1 MPTQLQRIDP
11 LDLQTSTAV
20 GVDLPFNADGV
31 FRSTFET
38 KNAIKVNL
46 INYILTNKGERYL
59 NPSFGSDIRS
69 LLFENIT
76 QDSLEEIREIVST
89 EINTFFPR
97 VEPTTIE
104 LTGTPDEN
112 SVRFYLKYRV
122 TDTNIEDEIAINI
135 EQ

>member
-1 MPTQLQRIDP
+1 MNNNFYNGKYTLICKDPTGIDI
-11 LDLQTSTAV
+11 
-20 GVDLPFNADGV
+20 PFNGESV

-59 NPSFGSDIRS
+59 NPSFGSDLRS
-69 LLFENIT
+69 LLFENINNDT
-76 QDSLEEIREIVST
+76 LDELEEVITS
-89 EINTFFPR
+89 EINAFFPR
-97 VEPTTIE
+97 VEITDIE
-104 LTGTPDEN
+104 LTGTPDEH

-122 TDTNIEDEIAINI
+122 SETNIQDEILINI

>member
-1 MPTQLQRIDP
+1 MPIEARKISPIDTQD
-11 LDLQTSTAV
+11 STAV
-20 GVDLPFNADGV
+20 GIDIPFNGESV

-59 NPSFGSDIRS
+59 NPSFGSDLRS
-69 LLFENIT
+69 LLFENINNDT
-76 QDSLEEIREIVST
+76 LDELEEVITS
-89 EINTFFPR
+89 EINAFFPR
-97 VEPTTIE
+97 VEITDIE
-104 LTGTPDEN
+104 LTGTPDEH

-122 TDTNIEDEIAINI
+122 SETNIQDEILINI

>member
-38 KNAIKVNL
+38 RNAIKVNL
-46 INYILTNKGERYL
+46 INFLLTNKSERYF
-59 NPSFGSDIRS
+59 NPSFGSDLRTY
-69 LLFENIT
+69 LFENIT
-76 QDSLEEIREIVST
+76 QDTLQEIREIITT
-89 EINTFFPR
+89 EINTYFPR
-97 VEPTTIE
+97 VEPTTLEI
-104 LTGTPDEN
+104 TGIPDQN
-112 SVRFYLKYRV
+112 TIRFYLKYRV

>member
-20 GVDLPFNADGV
+20 GVDLPFNGNSV

-38 KNAIKVNL
+38 RNAIKVNL
-46 INYILTNKGERYL
+46 INYILTNKEERYL
-59 NPSFGSDIRS
+59 NPSFGSNLRS

-76 QDSLEEIREIVST
+76 QDSLEEVRELVST

-97 VEPTTIE
+97 VEPITIE
-104 LTGTPDEN
+104 LTGTPDTH